1 MRLSLVPVVYWKRNP
16 LIHPC
21 MFLQACVRASWV
33 PMVARVLL
41 ALVFVVGGFGM
52 LMNFDGTVGFIGSM
66 TNESLA
72 TILTILAIVFK
83 LGGGVMLLVNW
94 RTALAVEMLIVFTIL
109 ATILGHTDFSGDA
122 MQDQMQT
129 TQILKNL
136 AIIGGLLLMGRLAVN
151 EEERPMGA

>member
-1 MRLSLVPVVYWKRNP
+1 
-16 LIHPC
+16 
-21 MFLQACVRASWV
+21 
-33 PMVARVLL
+33 MVARVLL